1 MPASRSSCSRW
12 LRTLEDTPPHRVCS
26 SRNVAAGSF
35 RSSQRIRSVQ
45 RRPSRSS
52 TAMTARPLVDPRKG
66 RPGSGARFAD
76 LSRVPGPGRSWLT
89 RSAPAAARRWLS
101 ASTSE
106 ARLPGHDLVR
116 SRTMG
121 SELMETSY
129 DVIIVGAGSAGATVA
144 ARLTQDPRVRVLL
157 LEAGGRDRKP
167 AIHIPAAF
175 PKLFRTTVDWNYDT
189 EPQPGLGDRRVYW
202 PRGKTLGGSSSIN
215 AMVWVRGFAAD
226 YDHWAAVAGSG
237 WGWESALECFRR
249 IETTEDAAGDHQG
262 RSGPMSVSQLRDPN
276 PLTDAFLQACTEV
289 GLGRTAPSEINGPS
303 PEGVAQAPVTQRRG
317 RRCSTADAYLELARR
332 CRGRPVRGSDQYTA
346 LLMCSG
352 IGPADHLRS
361 LAISVLAD
369 VPEVGRN
376 LADHL
381 VLPIVVGVDSSQTLY
396 DAETRRQLLRYLVR
410 RRGMLTSN
418 IAEAFGFVR
427 SNTSLELPD
436 IELLFVPGPFV
447 DEGLGKPEA
456 PGITIAAILLQPHST
471 GSITLRS
478 SDPTQ
483 APRIDPRYLSDEA
496 GHDRAA
502 AVAALQLCE
511 RILQAPALEGHVT
524 GPMQPPGLTGS
535 PRIAAVIERHA
546 QTLYHPTSTCR
557 MGSDPDSVV
566 YPDLRVR
573 GVDQLR
579 VADASIMP
587 RIIRGHTNAPA
598 ILIGERAADLISN
611 RASQRASSESR

>member
-76 LSRVPGPGRSWLT
+76 LSRLPGPGRSWLT

-106 ARLPGHDLVR
+106 ARLPGHDSVR

-175 PKLFRTTVDWNYDT
+175 PKLFRTAVDWNYDT

-303 PEGVAQAPVTQRRG
+303 PEGVAQTPVTQRRG
-317 RRCSTADAYLELARR
+317 RRCSTADAYLKPARR
-332 CRGRPVRGSDQYTA
+332 RPNLTVLTGALTTRVLFQGTRAVGVEYRHRGAMRQARADAEVVLSAGAINTPA

-361 LAISVLAD
+361 LAIPVLAD
-369 VPEVGRN
+369 FGYVGQHR
-376 LADHL
+376 D
-381 VLPIVVGVDSSQTLY
+381 
-396 DAETRRQLLRYLVR
+396 
-410 RRGMLTSN
+410 
-418 IAEAFGFVR
+418 
-427 SNTSLELPD
+427 
-436 IELLFVPGPFV
+436 
-447 DEGLGKPEA
+447 
-456 PGITIAAILLQPHST
+456 
-471 GSITLRS
+471 
-478 SDPTQ
+478 
-483 APRIDPRYLSDEA
+483 
-496 GHDRAA
+496 
-502 AVAALQLCE
+502 
-511 RILQAPALEGHVT
+511 
-524 GPMQPPGLTGS
+524 
-535 PRIAAVIERHA
+535 
-546 QTLYHPTSTCR
+546 
-557 MGSDPDSVV
+557 
-566 YPDLRVR
+566 
-573 GVDQLR
+573 
-579 VADASIMP
+579 
-587 RIIRGHTNAPA
+587 
-598 ILIGERAADLISN
+598 GERAQVIGRPDAGAHQQRGCIDRSRGQDDLGIGARLAHRAPVAVLDTDRTSALEQDPSGQ
-611 RASQRASSESR
+611 RASQYGEVRSPPGRLQIGVSRAAPAPAALSDGSLRDPLRAGAVDLARRGPSQPDLGTGLKERIGEWVRVP

>member
-1 MPASRSSCSRW
+1 
-12 LRTLEDTPPHRVCS
+12 
-26 SRNVAAGSF
+26 
-35 RSSQRIRSVQ
+35 
-45 RRPSRSS
+45 
-52 TAMTARPLVDPRKG
+52 
-66 RPGSGARFAD
+66 
-76 LSRVPGPGRSWLT
+76 
-89 RSAPAAARRWLS
+89 
-101 ASTSE
+101 
-106 ARLPGHDLVR
+106 
-116 SRTMG
+116 
-121 SELMETSY
+121 METSY

-144 ARLTQDPRVRVLL
+144 ARLTDDPRVRVLL

-175 PKLFRTTVDWNYDT
+175 PKLFRTAMDWNYDT

-303 PEGVAQAPVTQRRG
+303 PEGVAQTPVTQRRG
-317 RRCSTADAYLELARR
+317 RRCSTADAYLKPARR
-332 CRGRPVRGSDQYTA
+332 RPNLTVLTGALTTRVLFQGTRAVGVEYRHRGAMRQARADAEVVLSAGAINTPA

-361 LAISVLAD
+361 LAIPVLAD

-396 DAETRRQLLRYLVR
+396 DAETRRQLLRYLIR

-427 SNTSLELPD
+427 SNPSLELPD

-496 GHDRAA
+496 DHDRAA

-511 RILQAPALEGHVT
+511 RILQAPALAGHVT

-566 YPDLRVR
+566 DPDLRVR